1 MITGPELR
9 QAWTIARLEIR
20 RAFFSKRSFWIYIL
34 AIFPA
39 IIFFGHAI
47 SLKYQEKRYASRG
60 MITAAQMDSI
70 AKGESIDRVVERL
83 PAVVEDHRYEFR
95 RGRRGPRGPEEERV
109 EEEHRTVQY
118 YDGKRRA
125 WVFSRNGV
133 VQEINIR
140 QLKDFE
146 SEREAF
152 AGVFQYFYLR
162 LAIFFGC
169 LGIFINLFRGEMMD
183 KTLHFWFL
191 IPVKRSVLLLGKY
204 MAGFIAAAVI
214 FSGGALLAWWGMLW
228 PQDSSAVNAY
238 LAGSGYAH
246 LSRYLLAAVLGCL
259 GYGSVFLA
267 AGLLLRNP
275 IIPAVV
281 ILIWEGIN
289 GFLPDILQKLSVLFY
304 LQSVCPTPAPIE
316 NDVPPVLRLLIAPAE
331 PVGPAM
337 AVLGLLMV
345 TAIVLFAA
353 AQAVRKLEINYSTD

>member
-1 MITGPELR
+1 MITAPELR
-9 QAWTIARLEIR
+9 QAWTIARLEMR

-34 AIFPA
+34 ALFPA
-39 IIFFGHAI
+39 FIFFGHAI
-47 SLKYQEKRYASRG
+47 ELKYREQRYASRG
-60 MITAAQMDSI
+60 TITPAQMDSI
-70 AKGESIDRVVERL
+70 AKGESIDKLVERL
-83 PAVVEDHRYEFR
+83 PKAVEDHRYEFR
-95 RGRRGPRGPEEERV
+95 RGRRGPGGERI

-118 YDGKRRA
+118 YDGRRKA
-125 WVFSRNGV
+125 WIFARNGI

-140 QLKDFE
+140 DHKDFE
-146 SEREAF
+146 GDREAF

-191 IPVKRSVLLLGKY
+191 SPVKRSVLLLGKY
-204 MAGFIAAAVI
+204 MAGFVAASVI
-214 FSGGALLAWWGMLW
+214 FCGGALLAWYGMLF
-228 PQDSSAVNAY
+228 PQDSSAVSAY

-246 LSRYLLAAVLGCL
+246 LWRYLLAAVLGCL

-304 LQSVCPTPAPIE
+304 LQSVCPTPAPVE
-316 NDVPPVLRLLIAPAE
+316 KDVPAVLRLLVAPAE

-345 TAIVLFAA
+345 TALVLFAA

>member
-1 MITGPELR
+1 MITAPELR
-9 QAWTIARLEIR
+9 QAWTIARLEMR
-20 RAFFSKRSFWIYIL
+20 RAFISKRSFWIYIL

-39 IIFFGHAI
+39 VIFFGRAI
-47 SLKYQEKRYASRG
+47 ELKYKEQRYTSSG
-60 MITAAQMDSI
+60 TITAAQMDSI
-70 AKGESIDRVVERL
+70 SRGESVDRLVSRL
-83 PAVVEDHRYEFR
+83 PKVVDDHRYEFR
-95 RGRRGPRGPEEERV
+95 RGRRGRDGERV

-125 WVFSRNGV
+125 WVFARNGI
-133 VQEINIR
+133 VQDVHIR
-140 QLKDFE
+140 QHKDFE
-146 SEREAF
+146 GDREAF

-191 IPVKRSVLLLGKY
+191 SPVKRSVLLLGKY
-204 MAGFIAAAVI
+204 LAGFVAAAVI

-228 PQDSSAVNAY
+228 PQDPSATAAY
-238 LAGSGYAH
+238 LSGPGYAH
-246 LSRYLLAAVLGCL
+246 LFRYLLAAVLGCL

-281 ILIWEGIN
+281 ILVWEGIN

-316 NDVPPVLRLLIAPAE
+316 NDVPAVLRLVIAPAE
-331 PVGPAM
+331 PVGPVV
-337 AVLGLLMV
+337 AVFGLVMV
-345 TAIVLFAA
+345 TGLVLFAA

>member
-1 MITGPELR
+1 MITAPELK
-9 QAWTIARLEIR
+9 QAWTIARLEMR

-39 IIFFGHAI
+39 FIFFGRAIELSYKQQRYQSRGAI
-47 SLKYQEKRYASRG
+47 SARE
-60 MITAAQMDSI
+60 MDSI
-70 AKGESIDRVVERL
+70 TKGENIDKLVSRL
-83 PAVVEDHRYEFR
+83 PKTVEDRDFTIR
-95 RGRRGPRGPEEERV
+95 RRERGPDGDRI
-109 EEEHRTVQY
+109 EEEHRHVQY
-118 YDGKRRA
+118 YDGSRRA
-125 WVFSRNGV
+125 FVFARDGI
-133 VQEINIR
+133 VQDVRISPV
-140 QLKDFE
+140 KDFDGD
-146 SEREAF
+146 REAF

-191 IPVKRSVLLLGKY
+191 MPVKRSVLLLGKY
-204 MAGFIAAAVI
+204 LAGLSAAAVI
-214 FSGGALLAWWGMLW
+214 FSGGALLAWCAMLW
-228 PQDSSAVNAY
+228 PQPSGAVSAY
-238 LAGSGYAH
+238 LAGPGYMH
-246 LSRYLLAAVLGCL
+246 LARYLLAAALGCV

-316 NDVPPVLRLLIAPAE
+316 NDVPALLRLLIAPAE
-331 PVGPAM
+331 PVSPAA
-337 AVLGLLMV
+337 AVLGLLAV
-345 TAIVLFAA
+345 TALVLYAA
-353 AQAVRKLEINYSTD
+353 TRAVRKLEINYSTD